1 MTTSADRLAEACPAS
16 YPDSPEPHHWTSDTA
31 DGIVRCV
38 KCSQRQRIL
47 EGKTDTLATLDWDD
61 DMMEAFAHG
70 YFDASLGSAPRIAI
84 QEPFPAFYTPGLK
97 AGLGAVRA
105 LIEKRRAK

>member
-1 MTTSADRLAEACPAS
+1 MSDLVGTCPKAKAG
-16 YPDSPEPHHWTSDTA
+16 EM
-31 DGIVRCV
+31 
-38 KCSQRQRIL
+38 
-47 EGKTDTLATLDWDD
+47 DTLATLDWDD